1 MAGTQSYA
9 NHKKYVPGYHAIAF
23 VLLLINVGWSIR
35 QAGRELNGDRIVSL
49 LTAIA
54 LVLVFFYAR
63 AFAIQ
68 VQDRVIR
75 LEERLRLARLLPDD
89 LRGRLEEFTVP
100 QLVALRFASDAELPG
115 LARRVL
121 QEGMAD
127 RDSIKR
133 AIKDWRAD
141 HQRA

>member
-1 MAGTQSYA
+1 MAAAQSYA

-35 QAGRELNGDRIVSL
+35 QAARELNGDRIVYL

-54 LVLVFFYAR
+54 LVLVFFYSR
-63 AFAIQ
+63 VFAIQ

-89 LRGRLEEFTVP
+89 LRGRVEEFTVA

-121 QEGMAD
+121 QEGMGD

-141 HQRA
+141 NQRA

>member
-1 MAGTQSYA
+1 
-9 NHKKYVPGYHAIAF
+9 V
-23 VLLLINVGWSIR
+23 VGAQGVDGDQEQVGGALR
-35 QAGRELNGDRIVSL
+35 RLRPARGQADYL

-54 LVLVFFYAR
+54 LVLVFFYSR
-63 AFAIQ
+63 VFAIQ

-89 LRGRLEEFTVP
+89 LRGRVEEFTVA

-121 QEGMAD
+121 QEGMGD

-141 HQRA
+141 NQRA